1 MMADTNERCAIRIDQ
16 RLPPPT
22 IRFESVRDWK
32 TGLSRLVQVKEVAQ
46 PAPQNVSSTHPEPR
60 EEVIP

>member
-1 MMADTNERCAIRIDQ
+1 MDGKEGGGVMADTNERCEIRIDQ
-16 RLPPPT
+16 CLPPPT

-46 PAPQNVSSTHPEPR
+46 PAAQ
-60 EEVIP
+60 EVDSNHG